1 MKKIAKEF
9 REFISRGNV
18 MDMAVG
24 VIVGGAFGK
33 ITSSLVN
40 DVFMPFLGWVIG
52 DIDLTALNIT
62 LSPAVMQGDT
72 VVKEAVV
79 VGIGNFIATIIDF
92 LLIALVVFLFVKAVN
107 TARAKLEK
115 PAEEEAPAAP
125 PEPSNEEKLLGEIR
139 DLLKNRE
146 SRKLLLGRPCRGAP
160 FSVPSAPCKP
170 QNTAQPPRARAGDAR
185 FAREARPAA
194 GPGCAAYPPPATS
207 PSHPPPQPS
216 LRPP

>member
-1 MKKIAKEF
+1 MKKIVTEF
-9 REFISRGNV
+9 KDFISRGNV

-52 DIDLTALNIT
+52 ALNIT
-62 LSPAVMQGDT
+62 LSPAVMEGDT

-79 VGIGNFIATIIDF
+79 MGIGSFLATIIDF

-107 TARAKLEK
+107 TARSKLER

-125 PEPSNEEKLLGEIR
+125 PEPSNEEKLLAEIR
-139 DLLKNRE
+139 DLLKNR
-146 SRKLLLGRPCRGAP
+146 
-160 FSVPSAPCKP
+160 
-170 QNTAQPPRARAGDAR
+170 
-185 FAREARPAA
+185 
-194 GPGCAAYPPPATS
+194 
-207 PSHPPPQPS
+207 
-216 LRPP
+216 

>member
-9 REFISRGNV
+9 KDFISRGNV

-40 DVFMPFLGWVIG
+40 DVFMPFLGWIIG

-62 LSPAVMQGDT
+62 LSPAVMEGET

-79 VGIGNFIATIIDF
+79 MGIGNFIATIIDF

-107 TARAKLEK
+107 TARSKLEK
-115 PAEEEAPAAP
+115 PAEEAPAAP
-125 PEPSNEEKLLGEIR
+125 PEPSNEEKLLTEIR
-139 DLLKNRE
+139 DLLKE
-146 SRKLLLGRPCRGAP
+146 K
-160 FSVPSAPCKP
+160 
-170 QNTAQPPRARAGDAR
+170 
-185 FAREARPAA
+185 
-194 GPGCAAYPPPATS
+194 
-207 PSHPPPQPS
+207 
-216 LRPP
+216 